1 MKVFENMEFVDLAV
15 YTNRTLIVSDFH
27 IGYEEALNKQG
38 ILMPRFQ
45 FKEVIERLEAIFK
58 KLKGRRIEKIVIL
71 GDLKHEFGA
80 ISEQEWRHTLM
91 LLDYLGQH
99 CKEIILIKGN
109 HDTILGPIAE
119 KRNVKVRDY
128 YVIEPISKGTRKV
141 KDKPIQIIM
150 KTNSKNKSKIANIAN
165 KALKKAKITE
175 KAGKKIE
182 DSNKIL

>member
-1 MKVFENMEFVDLAV
+1 MKILSSIEAIDLAL
-15 YTNRTLIVSDFH
+15 YADRHLILSDFH

-45 FKEVIERLEAIFK
+45 FKEIIERLEAIFK

-80 ISEQEWRHTLM
+80 ISEKEWRHTLR

-109 HDTILGPIAE
+109 H
-119 KRNVKVRDY
+119 
-128 YVIEPISKGTRKV
+128 
-141 KDKPIQIIM
+141 
-150 KTNSKNKSKIANIAN
+150 
-165 KALKKAKITE
+165 
-175 KAGKKIE
+175 
-182 DSNKIL
+182 